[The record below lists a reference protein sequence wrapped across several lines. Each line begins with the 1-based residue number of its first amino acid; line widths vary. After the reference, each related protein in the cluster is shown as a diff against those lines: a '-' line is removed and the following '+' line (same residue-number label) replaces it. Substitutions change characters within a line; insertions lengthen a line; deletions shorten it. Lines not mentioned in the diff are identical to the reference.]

1 MTFFQIQSELGS
13 GWQPQGQEH
22 GWSCGGGQASSGG
35 GGWWPSRPFSPFVT
49 APPPLHCHTQ
59 VMVAAVNGDVIIH
72 PLLKLD
78 ISAAQICVSL
88 RLSELDSSAF
98 VSLASACSKPAFN

>member
-1 MTFFQIQSELGS
+1 MSWVLAGS
-13 GWQPQGQEH
+13 PRVRSMVGHVVVGKPPLVVVV
-22 GWSCGGGQASSGG
+22 GGQAD
-35 GGWWPSRPFSPFVT
+35 PSHHLLLLPL
-49 APPPLHCHTQ
+49 LHCHTQ

-98 VSLASACSKPAFN
+98 VSLVSACSKPAFN